1 MLATGESSGISLI
14 SDKTEIAEEGRA
26 DKSKSRV
33 EVRALYPCFRGWSGY
48 NPIGMNLQ
56 LRKKRAMAL
65 LLGLAS
71 AALAVFLLLCWLAAQ
86 RLIGPSR
93 RALQDYHEEIL
104 RHSAD
109 HGLEVR
115 PFVMETGAW
124 KGTPCLLCVPSSR
137 PGRVEKGN
145 KLRIQ
150 LQSEGRTLL
159 PWGQTVGTLVLLH
172 GHTGRKEDHLPVA
185 ERLCAA
191 GFGCLLLDLPG
202 HGDHPDRFASFGVRE
217 VGLPAAALAEA
228 ANRFAFDPQPAGLF
242 GISQGGAIALQAAAA
257 DRDAWFAVAELS
269 AFADLDAVIANQA
282 QRWFGP
288 LHTPAQELVRWLVE
302 KRAGYD
308 PSRVRPEDA
317 AAKLDAMPVL
327 IGHGDE
333 DRFVPSDHAKQI
345 YDAVPSPRKQ
355 FLTITGAGHH
365 TVLITPQPVYATLA
379 KFFLDALPAR

>member
-1 MLATGESSGISLI
+1 M
-14 SDKTEIAEEGRA
+14 
-26 DKSKSRV
+26 V
-33 EVRALYPCFRGWSGY
+33 MALYPCFRGWSGY

-56 LRKKRAMAL
+56 LGKKRAMAL
-65 LLGLAS
+65 LLALAS

-104 RHSAD
+104 QHSAD
-109 HGLEVR
+109 HGLEIR

-124 KGTPCLLCVPSSR
+124 KGTPCLLCMPSSS
-137 PGRVEKGN
+137 PGPAEKGN

-150 LQSEGRTLL
+150 LETEGRTLL

-191 GFGCLLLDLPG
+191 GFRCLLLDLPG
-202 HGDHPDRFASFGVRE
+202 HGDHPDAFASFGVRE

-228 ANRFAFDPQPAGLF
+228 AGRFGLNAKPAGLF

-257 DRDAWFAVAELS
+257 DPDAWFAVAELS
-269 AFADLDAVIANQA
+269 AFADLDSVIANQA

-288 LHTPAQELVRWLVE
+288 LQNQARGMVHWLVE

-317 AAKLDAMPVL
+317 AAKLDRLPVL

-333 DRFVPSDHAKQI
+333 DRFVPPDHAQKI
-345 YDAVPSPRKQ
+345 FAAVPSPKKQ
-355 FLTITGAGHH
+355 FLTIAGAGHH

-379 KFFLDALPAR
+379 KFFIDALPAR